1 MDKSFQKHE
10 TSSDGKNV
18 VEVKNLIDDLKAQR
32 EALRD
37 QVKDINREIKSTQ
50 TYIRNEF

>member
-1 MDKSFQKHE
+1 
-10 TSSDGKNV
+10 
-18 VEVKNLIDDLKAQR
+18 VKNLIDDLKAQR

-37 QVKDINREIKSTQ
+37 QVKDYNREIKSIQ